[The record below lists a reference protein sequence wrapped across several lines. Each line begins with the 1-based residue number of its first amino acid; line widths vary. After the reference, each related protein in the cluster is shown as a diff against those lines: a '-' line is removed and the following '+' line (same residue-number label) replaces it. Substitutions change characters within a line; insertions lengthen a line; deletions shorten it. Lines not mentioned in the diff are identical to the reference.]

1 MQNIAISFI
10 SYFLTSEFIDTFVA
24 IVFAFLVDKISIRNI
39 TNVISS
45 QEITEVSKTLFKY
58 LLFSQINVLR
68 FQL

>member
-10 SYFLTSEFIDTFVA
+10 SYFLTSEVIDTFVA
-24 IVFAFLVDKISIRNI
+24 IVFAFFVDKISIRNM

-58 LLFSQINVLR
+58 SLFSQINVLGL
-68 FQL
+68 QL

>member
-10 SYFLTSEFIDTFVA
+10 SYFLTSEVIDTFVA
-24 IVFAFLVDKISIRNI
+24 IVFAFFVDKISIRNM

-58 LLFSQINVLR
+58 LLFSQINVLGL
-68 FQL
+68 QI